1 MGVVFEVVETPSS
14 KDRCVNPQQ
23 PGTTPTVVVTGA
35 SKGIGAAIVRRLVG
49 DGFRVVAGV
58 RRTEDAAQLRGQ
70 LGERVLPALLDITD
84 PDAVAAAAE
93 LVTGEVGGRGLAG
106 LVNNAGIAVA
116 APLEFLP
123 PAELRRQLEVNVV
136 GQHAVTQA
144 LVPLLRRGRGRIVNL
159 GSIGD
164 RIVAPMTGPYHVS
177 KFALR
182 ALSDT
187 LRLELSRWGIQV
199 VLVEPGAVA
208 TPIWE
213 TSIAAAER
221 LQQTLPPNVEQLYGR
236 AIAAARTST
245 LRNAARGVP
254 PDQVATV
261 VARALTV
268 RRPRTRYL
276 VGTDARIAAIVAR
289 LPDRLRDRLVLSQSG
304 GAAPD
309 RAGATAGVADTVTS
323 DPS

>member
-1 MGVVFEVVETPSS
+1 MTSNQDRYVSS
-14 KDRCVNPQQ
+14 QQ
-23 PGTTPTVVVTGA
+23 PGTTATVVVTGA
-35 SKGIGAAIVRRLVG
+35 SKGIGAAVVRRLAA
-49 DGFRVVAGV
+49 DGFRVIAGV
-58 RRTEDAAQLRGQ
+58 RRIEDAEALRDE
-70 LGERVLPALLDITD
+70 LGERVVPALLDITD
-84 PDAVAAAAE
+84 PDAVAAAVE
-93 LVTGEVGGRGLAG
+93 LVGGEVGERGLAG

-116 APLEFLP
+116 APLEFVP
-123 PAELRRQLEVNVV
+123 PAELGRQLEVNVV

-144 LVPLLRRGRGRIVNL
+144 LLPLLRRGRGRIVNL

-182 ALSDT
+182 AWSDT
-187 LRLELSRWGIQV
+187 LRLELSPWGIEV

-221 LQQTLPPNVEQLYGR
+221 LQQTLPAGVEELYGR
-236 AIAAARTST
+236 AIAAARAGA
-245 LRNAARGVP
+245 LRSAARGMP
-254 PDQVATV
+254 ADQVATV

-268 RRPRTRYL
+268 PRPRTCYL
-276 VGTDARIAAIVAR
+276 VGTDARITAVVAR
-289 LPDRLRDRLVLSQSG
+289 LPDRLRDRLILNQSG
-304 GAAPD
+304 GAA
-309 RAGATAGVADTVTS
+309 RARGAQLGAEDTVMS

>member
-1 MGVVFEVVETPSS
+1 
-14 KDRCVNPQQ
+14 VNPQQ

-58 RRTEDAAQLRGQ
+58 RRTEDAAQLREE
-70 LGERVLPALLDITD
+70 LGEGVLPVLLDITD

-123 PAELRRQLEVNVV
+123 PVELRRQLEVNVV

-144 LVPLLRRGRGRIVNL
+144 LLLLRRGRGRIVNL

-182 ALSDT
+182 AWSDT
-187 LRLELSRWGIQV
+187 LRLELSPWGIEV

-221 LQQTLPPNVEQLYGR
+221 LQQTLPSNVEQLYGR
-236 AIAAARTST
+236 AIDAARTSA
-245 LRNAARGVP
+245 LRNAARGMP

-268 RRPRTRYL
+268 RRPRARYL

-289 LPDRLRDRLVLSQSG
+289 LPDRLRDRLVLRQSG
-304 GAAPD
+304 GAARD
-309 RAGATAGVADTVTS
+309 RAGATTAAVADAGTS
-323 DPS
+323 DRS

>member
-1 MGVVFEVVETPSS
+1 VFESIDMTSNQDPDVSF
-14 KDRCVNPQQ
+14 QQ
-23 PGTTPTVVVTGA
+23 PGTPPTVVVTGA
-35 SKGIGAAIVRRLVG
+35 AKGIGAAIVRRLVA
-49 DGFRVVAGV
+49 DGFHVIAGV
-58 RRTEDAAQLRGQ
+58 RRTEDAQALRGE
-70 LGERVLPALLDITD
+70 LGERVVPALLDITD

-93 LVTGEVGGRGLAG
+93 LVGGQVSDRGLAG

-144 LVPLLRRGRGRIVNL
+144 LVPLLRRGQGRIINL

-164 RIVAPMTGPYHVS
+164 RIVAPMTGPYHIS

-182 ALSDT
+182 AWSDT
-187 LRLELSRWGIQV
+187 LRLELSPWDIQV

-221 LQQTLPPNVEQLYGR
+221 LQQTLPSGVEELYGR
-236 AIAAARTST
+236 AIAAARTSA
-245 LRNAARGVP
+245 LRSAARGMP
-254 PDQVATV
+254 ADQVAAV
-261 VARALTV
+261 VAQALTV
-268 RRPRTRYL
+268 RRPRARYL
-276 VGTDARIAAIVAR
+276 VGVDARITAIVAR
-289 LPDRLRDRLVLSQSG
+289 LPDRLRDRLILSQSG
-304 GAAPD
+304 EAARD
-309 RAGATAGVADTVTS
+309 RGGRRRNQETIPS
-323 DPS
+323 DSR

>member
-1 MGVVFEVVETPSS
+1 VSS
-14 KDRCVNPQQ
+14 QQ
-23 PGTTPTVVVTGA
+23 AGATPTVVVTGA
-35 SKGIGAAIVRRLVG
+35 SKGIGAAAVRRLVA

-58 RRTEDAAQLRGQ
+58 RRDEDAKA
-70 LGERVLPALLDITD
+70 LGDELGDLVVPALLDVTD
-84 PDAVAAAAE
+84 PDAVTTAAE
-93 LVTGEVGGRGLAG
+93 LVSEVGGGTLAG

-136 GQHAVTQA
+136 GQHAVTKA
-144 LVPLLRRGRGRIVNL
+144 LVPMLRRGHGRIVNI

-164 RIVAPMTGPYHVS
+164 RIVSPMTGPYHVS

-182 ALSDT
+182 AWNDT
-187 LRLELSRWGIQV
+187 LRLELAPWDVKV

-221 LQQTLPPNVEQLYGR
+221 LQQALPAGVEELYGR
-236 AIAAARTST
+236 AIAAARAGA
-245 LRNAARGVP
+245 LRNAARGMP
-254 PDQVATV
+254 PDQVAAV
-261 VARALTV
+261 VARALTA

-276 VGTDARIAAIVAR
+276 VGTDARVAAMVAR
-289 LPDRLRDRLVLSQSG
+289 LPDRVRDRLLLSQSG
-304 GAAPD
+304 GAGPGRGAATTDDSVDANLGRAP
-309 RAGATAGVADTVTS
+309 
-323 DPS
+323 

>member
-1 MGVVFEVVETPSS
+1 M
-14 KDRCVNPQQ
+14 
-23 PGTTPTVVVTGA
+23 PT
-35 SKGIGAAIVRRLVG
+35 
-49 DGFRVVAGV
+49 
-58 RRTEDAAQLRGQ
+58 
-70 LGERVLPALLDITD
+70 LLDITD
-84 PDAVAAAAE
+84 SDAVATAAK
-93 LVTGEVGGRGLAG
+93 LVGGAVGDRGLAG

-144 LVPLLRRGRGRIVNL
+144 LLPLLRRGRGRIVNL

-187 LRLELSRWGIQV
+187 LRLELSPWGIQV

-213 TSIAAAER
+213 TSIAAER
-221 LQQTLPPNVEQLYGR
+221 LQQTLPPGVEELYGR
-236 AIAAARTST
+236 AIAAARAGA
-245 LRNAARGVP
+245 LRNAARGMP
-254 PDQVATV
+254 ADQVATV

-276 VGTDARIAAIVAR
+276 VGTDARIAAMVAR
-289 LPDRLRDRLVLSQSG
+289 LPDRLRDRLILSQSG
-304 GAAPD
+304 GAARGPG
-309 RAGATAGVADTVTS
+309 GATTAAADTVTS

>member
-1 MGVVFEVVETPSS
+1 MSS
-14 KDRCVNPQQ
+14 QQ
-23 PGTTPTVVVTGA
+23 PGTIATVVVTGA
-35 SKGIGAAIVRRLVG
+35 AKGIGAAIVRRLVA
-49 DGFRVVAGV
+49 DGFHVIAGV
-58 RRTEDAAQLRGQ
+58 RRTEDAEAVHGE
-70 LGERVLPALLDITD
+70 LGERVVPALLDITD

-93 LVTGEVGGRGLAG
+93 LVDSEVGDRGLAG

-136 GQHAVTQA
+136 GQHAITQA
-144 LVPLLRRGRGRIVNL
+144 LMPLLRRGRGRIVNL

-182 ALSDT
+182 AWSDT
-187 LRLELSRWGIQV
+187 LRLELSPWGIQV

-221 LQQTLPPNVEQLYGR
+221 LQQTLPAGVEQLYGR
-236 AIAAARTST
+236 AIAAARASA
-245 LRNAARGVP
+245 LRSATRGMP
-254 PDQVATV
+254 ADQVAAV

-268 RRPRTRYL
+268 RRPRARYL
-276 VGTDARIAAIVAR
+276 VGTDARITAIVAR

-304 GAAPD
+304 GPAQEPGD
-309 RAGATAGVADTVTS
+309 RRRVQDTVPY

>member
-1 MGVVFEVVETPSS
+1 
-14 KDRCVNPQQ
+14 VNPQQ
-23 PGTTPTVVVTGA
+23 PGTTPTVVVSGA

-58 RRTEDAAQLRGQ
+58 RRTEDAAQLRDQ

-84 PDAVAAAAE
+84 PDAVAATAE
-93 LVTGEVGGRGLAG
+93 LVSGEVGDRGLAG

-182 ALSDT
+182 AWSDT
-187 LRLELSRWGIQV
+187 LRLELSPWGIQV

-236 AIAAARTST
+236 AIAAARTSA
-245 LRNAARGVP
+245 LRNAARGMP

-289 LPDRLRDRLVLSQSG
+289 LPDRLRDRLVLRRSG

-309 RAGATAGVADTVTS
+309 RAEATTAGVADTVTS

>member
-1 MGVVFEVVETPSS
+1 MTSNQ
-14 KDRCVNPQQ
+14 DRNVSFQQ
-23 PGTTPTVVVTGA
+23 PGTPPAVVVTGA
-35 SKGIGAAIVRRLVG
+35 SKGIGAAIARRLVA

-58 RRTEDAAQLRGQ
+58 RRTEDAEALRGR
-70 LGERVLPALLDITD
+70 LGERVLPTLLDITNQ
-84 PDAVAAAAE
+84 DAVAAAAE
-93 LVTGEVGGRGLAG
+93 LVGGEVGDRGLAG

-136 GQHAVTQA
+136 GQHAITWA
-144 LVPLLRRGRGRIVNL
+144 LLPLLRRGRGRVVNL

-182 ALSDT
+182 AWSDT
-187 LRLELSRWGIQV
+187 LRLELSPWGIQV

-221 LQQTLPPNVEQLYGR
+221 LQQTLPSGVEELYGR
-236 AIAAARTST
+236 AIAAARTSA
-245 LRNAARGVP
+245 LRSAARGMP
-254 PDQVATV
+254 ADQVATV

-268 RRPRTRYL
+268 RRPRARYL
-276 VGTDARIAAIVAR
+276 VGTDARITAIVAR
-289 LPDRLRDRLVLSQSG
+289 LPDRLRDRLILSQSG

-309 RAGATAGVADTVTS
+309 RGQRGAQDTVTS

>member
-1 MGVVFEVVETPSS
+1 MSF
-14 KDRCVNPQQ
+14 QQ
-23 PGTTPTVVVTGA
+23 PGTPPTVVVTGA
-35 SKGIGAAIVRRLVG
+35 SKGIGAAVVRRLVA
-49 DGFRVVAGV
+49 DGFLVIAGV
-58 RRTEDAAQLRGQ
+58 RRPEDAQALHND
-70 LGERVLPALLDITD
+70 LGDRVLPALLDITD
-84 PDAVAAAAE
+84 PDAVAAAVE
-93 LVTGEVGGRGLAG
+93 LVGGEAGDRGLAG

-136 GQHAVTQA
+136 GQHAVTQV
-144 LVPLLRRGRGRIVNL
+144 LLPLLRRGRGRIVNV

-182 ALSDT
+182 GWSDT
-187 LRLELSRWGIQV
+187 LRLELSPWGIQV

-221 LQQTLPPNVEQLYGR
+221 LQQTLPSAVEALYGR
-236 AIAAARTST
+236 AIAAARTSAF
-245 LRNAARGVP
+245 RSAARGMP
-254 PDQVATV
+254 ADHVARV

-268 RRPRTRYL
+268 RRPRARYL
-276 VGTDARIAAIVAR
+276 VGAEARITAIVAR

-304 GAAPD
+304 GAARDPGD
-309 RAGATAGVADTVTS
+309 HHRVQDTVPP

>member
-1 MGVVFEVVETPSS
+1 LDSIDMTSNQ
-14 KDRCVNPQQ
+14 DRHMNSQQ
-23 PGTTPTVVVTGA
+23 PGTTATVVVTGA
-35 SKGIGAAIVRRLVG
+35 SKGIGAAIVRRLAA

-58 RRTEDAAQLRGQ
+58 RRTEDAEALRDG

-93 LVTGEVGGRGLAG
+93 LVGGEVGERGLAG

-116 APLEFLP
+116 APLEFVP
-123 PAELRRQLEVNVV
+123 PAELGRQLEVNVV

-144 LVPLLRRGRGRIVNL
+144 LLPLLRQGRGRIVNL

-182 ALSDT
+182 AWSDT
-187 LRLELSRWGIQV
+187 LRLELSPWGIEV

-221 LQQTLPPNVEQLYGR
+221 LQQTLPAGVEELYGR
-236 AIAAARTST
+236 AIVAAKSGA
-245 LRNAARGVP
+245 LRNAARGMP
-254 PDQVATV
+254 ADQVATV

-276 VGTDARIAAIVAR
+276 VGTDARITAMVAR
-289 LPDRLRDRLVLSQSG
+289 LPDRLRDKLILSQSG
-304 GAAPD
+304 GAA
-309 RAGATAGVADTVTS
+309 RAQGDQRGAQDPVTS

>member
-1 MGVVFEVVETPSS
+1 LGSI
-14 KDRCVNPQQ
+14 DRTSYQDRYVSFQQ
-23 PGTTPTVVVTGA
+23 PGTPPSVVVTGA
-35 SKGIGAAIVRRLVG
+35 AKGIGAAIVRRLAA

-58 RRTEDAAQLRGQ
+58 RRTEDAQALREQ
-70 LGERVLPALLDITD
+70 LGDRVLPVLLDVTD
-84 PDAVAAAAE
+84 PGAVAAAAG
-93 LVTGEVGGRGLAG
+93 LLGGEVGDRGLAG

-144 LVPLLRRGRGRIVNL
+144 LVPLLRRGQGRIVNL

-182 ALSDT
+182 AWNDT
-187 LRLELSRWGIQV
+187 LRLELSAWGIQV

-221 LQQTLPPNVEQLYGR
+221 LQQTLPSGVEELYGR
-236 AIAAARTST
+236 AIAAARASA
-245 LRNAARGVP
+245 LRSAARGMP
-254 PDQVATV
+254 ADQVAAV

-268 RRPRTRYL
+268 RRPRARYL
-276 VGTDARIAAIVAR
+276 VGVDARVTAMVAR
-289 LPDRLRDRLVLSQSG
+289 LPDRLRDRLILGQSG
-304 GAAPD
+304 EAARD
-309 RAGATAGVADTVTS
+309 RGGRRRSQQTVPS
-323 DPS
+323 DSR

>member
-1 MGVVFEVVETPSS
+1 LESIDMTSNQDRHVSS
-14 KDRCVNPQQ
+14 QQ
-23 PGTTPTVVVTGA
+23 PGTTATVVVTGA
-35 SKGIGAAIVRRLVG
+35 SKGIGAAIVRRLAA
-49 DGFRVVAGV
+49 DGFRIIAGV
-58 RRTEDAAQLRGQ
+58 RRTEDAEALRGQ
-70 LGERVLPALLDITD
+70 VGERVVPALLDITD

-93 LVTGEVGGRGLAG
+93 LVGGEVGERGLAG

-116 APLEFLP
+116 APLEFVP
-123 PAELRRQLEVNVV
+123 PAELGRQLEVNVV

-144 LVPLLRRGRGRIVNL
+144 LLPLLRRGRGRIVNL

-182 ALSDT
+182 AWSDT
-187 LRLELSRWGIQV
+187 LRLELSPWGIEV

-221 LQQTLPPNVEQLYGR
+221 LQQTLPSGVEELYGR
-236 AIAAARTST
+236 AIAAAKTDA
-245 LRNAARGVP
+245 LRNAARGMP
-254 PDQVATV
+254 ADQVATV

-276 VGTDARIAAIVAR
+276 VGTDARITAMVAR
-289 LPDRLRDRLVLSQSG
+289 LPDRLRDRLILSQSG
-304 GAAPD
+304 GAA
-309 RAGATAGVADTVTS
+309 RARGDQRGAQDTVTS

>member
-1 MGVVFEVVETPSS
+1 VTL
-14 KDRCVNPQQ
+14 RRQ
-23 PGTTPTVVVTGA
+23 PPGPTSTVVVTGA
-35 SKGIGAAIVRRLVG
+35 SRGIGAAVVRRLVG

-58 RRTEDAAQLRGQ
+58 RRAEDATRLRDQ
-70 LGERVLPALLDITD
+70 LGGRVLPVLLDVTD
-84 PDAVAAAAE
+84 PDAVAATAE
-93 LVTGEVGGRGLAG
+93 LVGGEVDDRGLTG

-123 PAELRRQLEVNVV
+123 PAELRRQLDVNVV

-164 RIVAPMTGPYHVS
+164 RVVAPVTGPYHVS

-187 LRLELSRWGIQV
+187 LRLELSPWGIEV

-221 LQQTLPPNVEQLYGR
+221 LRQALPPNVEELYGR
-236 AIAAARTST
+236 AMAAARAGA
-245 LRNAARGVP
+245 LRNAARGMP
-254 PDQVATV
+254 AAEVATV

-276 VGTDARIAAIVAR
+276 VGTDARVAAIVAR
-289 LPDRLRDRLVLSQSG
+289 LPDRLRDRLILSQSG
-304 GAAPD
+304 GESQ
-309 RAGATAGVADTVTS
+309 RVRR
-323 DPS
+323 

>member
-1 MGVVFEVVETPSS
+1 LESIDMTSNQ
-14 KDRCVNPQQ
+14 DRYVSFQQ
-23 PGTTPTVVVTGA
+23 PGTPPTVVVTGA
-35 SKGIGAAIVRRLVG
+35 SKGIGAAIVRQLVA

-58 RRTEDAAQLRGQ
+58 RRTEDAEALRGQ
-70 LGERVLPALLDITD
+70 VGERVVPALLDITD

-93 LVTGEVGGRGLAG
+93 LVGSETGDRGLAG

-123 PAELRRQLEVNVV
+123 PAELGRQLEVNVV
-136 GQHAVTQA
+136 GQHAVTQS
-144 LVPLLRRGRGRIVNL
+144 LVPLLRRSRGRIVNL

-182 ALSDT
+182 AWNDT
-187 LRLELSRWGIQV
+187 LRLELSPWGIQV

-221 LQQTLPPNVEQLYGR
+221 LQQRLPSGVEELYGR
-236 AIAAARTST
+236 AIAAARTSA
-245 LRNAARGVP
+245 RRSAARGMP
-254 PDQVATV
+254 PDQVAMV

-276 VGTDARIAAIVAR
+276 VGTDARITAMVAR
-289 LPDRLRDRLVLSQSG
+289 LPDRLRDRLILSQSG
-304 GAAPD
+304 GAA
-309 RAGATAGVADTVTS
+309 RAQGDQRGAQNTVTS

>member
-1 MGVVFEVVETPSS
+1 M
-14 KDRCVNPQQ
+14 
-23 PGTTPTVVVTGA
+23 PTVVVTGA
-35 SKGIGAAIVRRLVG
+35 SRGIGAAIVRRLVG

-58 RRTEDAAQLRGQ
+58 RRTEDATQLRDQ

-84 PDAVAAAAE
+84 PDAVAATAE
-93 LVTGEVGGRGLAG
+93 LVGGEVDDRGLAG

-123 PAELRRQLEVNVV
+123 PAELRRQLDVNVV

-159 GSIGD
+159 GSIAD
-164 RIVAPMTGPYHVS
+164 RIVAPMTGPYHAS

-182 ALSDT
+182 AWSDT
-187 LRLELSRWGIQV
+187 LRLELSPWGIEV

-221 LQQTLPPNVEQLYGR
+221 LRQALPPNVEELYGR
-236 AIAAARTST
+236 AIAAARAGA
-245 LRNAARGVP
+245 LRNAARGLP
-254 PDQVATV
+254 AEEVATV

-276 VGTDARIAAIVAR
+276 VGTDARVAAILAR

-304 GAAPD
+304 GEAQ
-309 RAGATAGVADTVTS
+309 RVRR
-323 DPS
+323 

>member
-1 MGVVFEVVETPSS
+1 LIDLTSNQDRHVSS
-14 KDRCVNPQQ
+14 QQ
-23 PGTTPTVVVTGA
+23 PGTTATVVVTGA
-35 SKGIGAAIVRRLVG
+35 AKGIGAAIVRRLVA
-49 DGFRVVAGV
+49 DGFRVIAGV
-58 RRTEDAAQLRGQ
+58 RRTEDAEALRGE
-70 LGERVLPALLDITD
+70 LGERVVPALLDITD
-84 PDAVAAAAE
+84 PDAVAAAAV
-93 LVTGEVGGRGLAG
+93 LVAGEAGHRGLAG

-123 PAELRRQLEVNVV
+123 PAELRRQLEVNLV
-136 GQHAVTQA
+136 GQHAITQA

-182 ALSDT
+182 AWNDT
-187 LRLELSRWGIQV
+187 LRLELSPWGIQV

-221 LQQTLPPNVEQLYGR
+221 LQQTLPAGVEQLYGR
-236 AIAAARTST
+236 AIAAARTSA
-245 LRNAARGVP
+245 LRSATRGMP
-254 PDQVATV
+254 ADQVAV
-261 VARALTV
+261 VVVRALTV
-268 RRPRTRYL
+268 RRPRARYL
-276 VGTDARIAAIVAR
+276 VGTDARITAIVAR

-304 GAAPD
+304 GAAQEPGD
-309 RAGATAGVADTVTS
+309 RRRVQDTVPYG
-323 DPS
+323 PS

>member
-1 MGVVFEVVETPSS
+1 VSL
-14 KDRCVNPQQ
+14 QQ
-23 PGTTPTVVVTGA
+23 LGTAPTVVVTGA
-35 SKGIGAAIVRRLVG
+35 AKGIGAAIVRRLVA

-58 RRTEDAAQLRGQ
+58 RRTEDAQALREE
-70 LGERVLPALLDITD
+70 LGDRVVPTLLDITD
-84 PDAVAAAAE
+84 QDAVVTTAE
-93 LVTGEVGGRGLAG
+93 LVSSEVGARGLAG

-116 APLEFLP
+116 APLEFLS

-136 GQHAVTQA
+136 GQHAITQA
-144 LVPLLRRGRGRIVNL
+144 LLALLRRGRGRIVNL

-182 ALSDT
+182 AWSDT
-187 LRLELSRWGIQV
+187 LRLELYPWGIQV

-221 LQQTLPPNVEQLYGR
+221 LQQTLPSGVEELYGR
-236 AIAAARTST
+236 AIAAARTSA
-245 LRNAARGVP
+245 LRSAARGMP
-254 PDQVATV
+254 ADQVASV

-268 RRPRTRYL
+268 RWPRARYL
-276 VGTDARIAAIVAR
+276 VGTDARITAVVAR

-304 GAAPD
+304 GAA
-309 RAGATAGVADTVTS
+309 REQANQRGVQDTVPP